1 MGNIDRFAIE
11 TLGEPTIP
19 SPLERSD
26 EMSFVRDEDRL
37 AVTPILGSLTAQLS
51 SGLKPEGF
59 ELAGPRAK
67 IYFNP
72 PKTRAAI
79 VTCGGL
85 CPGINAVIRGLVLQ
99 LWHRYNCRQI
109 LGIRYGYGGLGLD
122 SEPPINLDP
131 DTVSQI
137 HQTGGTVL
145 GSSRGA
151 PPVSEM
157 VDFLAK
163 HRIDML
169 FAIGGDGTMRGA
181 QAIWEE
187 VRRRGLNI
195 SIVSIPK
202 TIDNDIPFVRR
213 SFGFETAVGVATQS
227 IHSAHTEA
235 TGAPYGIGL
244 VKLMGR
250 HAGYIAATACLA
262 TGHAN
267 FCLIPEVP
275 FGLEGPGGLL
285 EQVENRVLLR
295 RHAVIVVAE
304 GAGQHFFDQGQ
315 KGRDAS
321 GNVKLG
327 DIGLHLK
334 DKINAHMSAKNLSV
348 TLKYIDPSYLIRSA
362 PANPND
368 QLHCAR
374 LAQNA
379 VHAAMAGKTG
389 LLIGYWHG
397 RLTHVPTSALTGVK
411 QRINPEGELWFS
423 VLETTGQPPAIGSSA
438 QRAELSPV

>member
-1 MGNIDRFAIE
+1 MGNTDRFAIE
-11 TLGEPTIP
+11 TLGEPLIS

-26 EMSFVRDEDRL
+26 EMSFVRDDDRL
-37 AVTPILGSLTAQLS
+37 AVSPLLNTLTSQVQA
-51 SGLKPEGF
+51 GETPEGF

-67 IYFNP
+67 IFFNP

-99 LWHRYNCRQI
+99 LWHRYNCRQVF
-109 LGIRYGYGGLGLD
+109 GIRYGYGGLSQD
-122 SEPPINLDP
+122 AEPPLSLDP
-131 DTVSQI
+131 DAVSQI
-137 HQTGGTVL
+137 HQIGGTVL

-151 PPVSEM
+151 PPVPEM
-157 VDFLAK
+157 VDFLVK
-163 HRIDML
+163 NRINML

-187 VRRRGLNI
+187 VKRRGLKI
-195 SIVSIPK
+195 AVVSIPK

-213 SFGFETAVGVATQS
+213 SFGFETAVGVATHA

-285 EQVENRVLLR
+285 EQIENRILLR

-304 GAGQHFFDQGQ
+304 GAGQYFFDQGP
-315 KGRDAS
+315 KARDAS

-327 DIGLHLK
+327 DIGPYLK
-334 DKINAHMSAKNLSV
+334 DRINEHMVKKNLPV

-397 RLTHVPTSALTGVK
+397 RLTHVPTSALTGIK
-411 QRINPEGELWFS
+411 QRINPQGELWFS
-423 VLETTGQPPAIGSSA
+423 VLETTGQTPSIGTPPDPTA
-438 QRAELSPV
+438 